1 MGGVLESFGV
11 IGVVIG
17 LGFVLAH
24 TGVVG
29 EETQQMLSRLVFFSA
44 GPALMFSVLS
54 DVDAVAVLSSN
65 MVVAASC
72 FVVAGLIA
80 AVLARYAWRL
90 PLGDG
95 VLAVLC
101 SAWVNSGNLGIPIA
115 IYALGDA
122 SAVAGVSLFQMVLVQ
137 PIALALLDQ
146 AGSVRRMP
154 VARIVTQ
161 PFRNPM
167 TVGSLLGLAV
177 AAVGWKPPSIVQAP
191 IDLVAGI
198 AVPAMLIAYG
208 VSLRLGPRPGSGAPA
223 GRVVAVTT
231 LKLVVQPLVAYLVG
245 AYVLGL
251 EGSTLLAVT
260 VVAALPT
267 AQIMFV
273 YATRY
278 GVSTLLVRDTTLTT
292 TVLSVPAMLTIVA
305 LLA

>member
-1 MGGVLESFGV
+1 MGGVLEGFGV

-24 TGVVG
+24 FGVVG
-29 EETQQMLSRLVFFSA
+29 AESQQVLSRLVFYSA
-44 GPALMFSVLS
+44 GPALMFTVLS
-54 DVDAVAVLSSN
+54 DVDAFAVLSSN
-65 MVVAASC
+65 LAVAMSGFVVAA
-72 FVVAGLIA
+72 LIA
-80 AVLARYAWRL
+80 AGLARYVWRM
-90 PLGDG
+90 PLGDA

-122 SAVAGVSLFQMVLVQ
+122 SAVASVMLFQQVIVS

-146 AGSVRRMP
+146 TSSGTRMTP
-154 VARIVTQ
+154 GTIASL
-161 PFRNPM
+161 PLRNPM
-167 TVGSLLGLAV
+167 TVGSLLGLA
-177 AAVGWKPPSIVQAP
+177 AAVAHWHPPEVVLAP
-191 IDLVAGI
+191 VELVAGI

-208 VSLRLGPRPGSGAPA
+208 VSLRLGPRPGNGAPA
-223 GRVVAVTT
+223 GQVAAVAS
-231 LKLVVQPLVAYLVG
+231 LKLIVQPLVAYLIG

-251 EGSTLLAVT
+251 DGGTLLAVT

-267 AQIMFV
+267 AQLMFV

-278 GVSTLLVRDTTLTT
+278 GRSTLLVRDSTLVTTI
-292 TVLSVPAMLTIVA
+292 LSVPAVLVIVA